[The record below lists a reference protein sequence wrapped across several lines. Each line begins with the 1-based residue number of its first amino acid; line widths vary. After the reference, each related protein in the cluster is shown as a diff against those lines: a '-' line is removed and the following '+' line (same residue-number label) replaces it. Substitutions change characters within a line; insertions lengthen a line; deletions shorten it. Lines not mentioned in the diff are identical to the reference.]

1 MNQRRCVEAL
11 FAGLLVAGVL
21 LTPSPASA
29 LPPLP
34 GDRDADDVSDVD
46 ETNVYHSDP
55 NKRDTDGDGINDGNE
70 VNNEKS
76 SPTSLDTDGDGLSDH
91 DEYFTWHTMLY
102 LGDTDQDGSTDKQEV
117 DAGTKPLDSASHPGA
132 AANNPGGGG
141 GGGDNQ
147 GRADNDQDG
156 LFNDDETN
164 VYGTNPKV
172 ADTDGDGRDDGQEV
186 FENTDPKNPFD

>member
-1 MNQRRCVEAL
+1 MTQRRCVEAL

-34 GDRDADDVSDVD
+34 GDRDADDVSDQD
-46 ETNVYHSDP
+46 EINIYHSDP
-55 NKRDTDGDGINDGNE
+55 NKRDTDGDGVNDGNE

-76 SPTSLDTDGDGLSDH
+76 NPTSTDTDGDGLSDH

-132 AANNPGGGG
+132 VANNPGGGG
-141 GGGDNQ
+141 GGQEQ
-147 GRADNDQDG
+147 GRVDSDKDG

-164 VYGTNPKV
+164 VYGTNPNK
-172 ADTDGDGRDDGQEV
+172 ADSDGDGRDDGQEV
-186 FENTDPKNPFD
+186 FDKTDPNNPFD